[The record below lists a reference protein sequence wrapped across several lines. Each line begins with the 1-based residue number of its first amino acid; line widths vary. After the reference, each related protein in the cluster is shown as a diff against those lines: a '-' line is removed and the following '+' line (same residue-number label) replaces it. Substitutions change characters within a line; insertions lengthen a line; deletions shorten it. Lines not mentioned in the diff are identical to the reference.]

1 MFRLPALLFI
11 IHLASCHS
19 TSRTNHSAEL
29 SIITREDWGAAE
41 PVIKMKR
48 HKPKFITIHH
58 TAIMQ
63 ALDRPITDKLHS
75 LQQFSMRNDSL
86 ADGTLKKAW
95 ADIPYHFYIAADGTI
110 AEARKI
116 RYMGDSNTSYDLR
129 GHILIVLE
137 GNFEKEDVAPAQY
150 EKLEKLVLNI
160 AEKWNISSGKIT
172 GHKDQAG
179 TSCPGTAL
187 YEMLPQLRK
196 NIEESL

>member
-1 MFRLPALLFI
+1 MFRLPALLLI
-11 IHLASCHS
+11 IYFSSCHS

-29 SIITREDWGAAE
+29 CIITREDWGAAE

-58 TAIMQ
+58 TATMK
-63 ALDRPITDKLHS
+63 ALDRPIRDKLHS

-86 ADGTLKKAW
+86 ADGRVKKAW
-95 ADIPYHFYIAADGTI
+95 ADIPYHFYIAADGNI
-110 AEARKI
+110 AEARKT
-116 RYMGDSNTSYDLR
+116 RYIGDSNTSYDLR
-129 GHILIVLE
+129 GHVLIVLE

-150 EKLEKLVLNI
+150 KNLEKLVLDI
-160 AEKWNISSGKIT
+160 AEKWNISPEKIT
-172 GHKDQAG
+172 GHKDHAG

-196 NIEESL
+196 SIEGSS